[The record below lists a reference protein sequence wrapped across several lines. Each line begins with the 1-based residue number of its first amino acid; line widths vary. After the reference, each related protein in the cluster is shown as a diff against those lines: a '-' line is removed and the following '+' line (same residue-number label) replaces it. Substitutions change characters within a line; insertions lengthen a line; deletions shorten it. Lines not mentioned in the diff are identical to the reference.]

1 MDNISISFGV
11 LDWVAFFGYFILLSS
26 IGFFAGKSHSRDNSG
41 DYFLAGRTLP
51 WYVVGSSYIAANI
64 STDAFIGMVG
74 SAFLFGIVVATPE
87 WSSVIAFTFLIWIF
101 IPFLLSAKVFTTPE
115 FLEKRFNPQMR
126 FFFALVTIITNV
138 VAFLAATIYGSALLI
153 NGLFGVEIVT
163 AIIGIA
169 ILTGVWSI
177 WGGLKSVAWMD
188 LLTVV
193 IMISGG
199 ISVTIF
205 GLIYLA
211 PEGGNI
217 IDGFMVMVERNL
229 ATAGT
234 WKEAV
239 DMNIGNLL
247 YGGQDGDVYNRLSV
261 IQPLNHVTNPWTHW
275 IFSFFFIGLWY
286 TVINQFMIQR
296 VLGAKDIWHARMGI
310 NLASM
315 IKLILPFFLVLPGL
329 IWFAAK
335 PEVMTQTW
343 DLAKPEADMTYI
355 HMIKALI
362 PTFVKGILLAALFG
376 AAQSTVS
383 AVLASTYTIFTIDFY
398 KNLIKKDASE
408 KHLVHVGMISGIV
421 FLFIS
426 LGLAIF
432 ISDLKI
438 SLFIYT
444 QELYTFF
451 APPFS
456 AVFLLGILWKRI
468 NGKGAFTA
476 CVLGFVLG
484 ITVKILSQMG
494 VTPDWLD
501 SYANQGLLNWAFCM
515 VTCTVVSL
523 LTAAPKPEQVTD
535 NLCFNWR
542 SMNILEGT
550 GGVWYKNVTF
560 WWGLSVFGM
569 CAIAFIFSVVL
580 RP

>member
-1 MDNISISFGV
+1 MENISVDFGV

-26 IGFFAGKSHSRDNSG
+26 IGYFAGKSHSRDNSG

-74 SAFLFGIVVATPE
+74 SAMLFGIVVATPE

-153 NGLFGVEIVT
+153 NGLFGIDIIT
-163 AIIGIA
+163 AILLISA
-169 ILTGVWSI
+169 MTGLWSI

-188 LLTVV
+188 LLTVI
-193 IMISGG
+193 IMIAGG
-199 ISVTIF
+199 ISVTVF
-205 GLIYLA
+205 GLMYLS
-211 PEGGNI
+211 ETGSI
-217 IDGFMVMVERNL
+217 VDGFGVMVERNL
-229 ATAGT
+229 ATYGD
-234 WKEAV
+234 WKTAV
-239 DMNIGNLL
+239 DSNIGNLL
-247 YGGQDGDVYNRLSV
+247 YGGTDTDTYNRLSV

-296 VLGAKDIWHARMGI
+296 VLGAKNIWHARMGI
-310 NLASM
+310 NLASI

-329 IWFAAK
+329 IWFAAR
-335 PEVMTQTW
+335 PDVMLGTW
-343 DLAKPEADMTYI
+343 DEVKPAADMTYI
-355 HMIKALI
+355 HMIKELI

-398 KNLIKKDASE
+398 KNLIDKEASE
-408 KHLVHVGMISGIV
+408 KRQVHVGMISGIV
-421 FLFIS
+421 FLLIAVA
-426 LGLAIF
+426 LAIF
-432 ISDLKI
+432 ITDLKI

-456 AVFLLGILWKRI
+456 AVFLLGILWKRV

-476 CVLGFVLG
+476 CVLGFALG
-484 ITVKILSQMG
+484 ITVKILASNGM
-494 VTPDWLD
+494 VPDWLE

-523 LTAAPKPEQVTD
+523 MTAAPRPDQVTD
-535 NLCFNWR
+535 NLTFNWR
-542 SMNILEGT
+542 NMNIFEGT